1 MTEPKVKFRK
11 LTIYYVAF
19 DEDDKNID
27 SNLEWIVGQADQ
39 TELRVAD
46 YEISDWG
53 QAIGDSRVD

>member
-19 DEDDKNID
+19 DEEDRDIN

-46 YEISDWG
+46 YEIESWG
-53 QAIGDSRVD
+53 QSIGDSRVD